1 MHINS
6 LQIRLSN
13 HLNNLNP
20 VLGIPFENSSIDDAS
35 DILPFI
41 VANGVE
47 QLHGLHHSVHLFIF
61 CKNKIVAGQRDA
73 EDDRCDALEAVDPL
87 LALGPGEGETLW
99 LR

>member
-1 MHINS
+1 MESNS
-6 LQIRLSN
+6 FMDSIIR
-13 HLNNLNP
+13 
-20 VLGIPFENSSIDDAS
+20 F
-35 DILPFI
+35 
-41 VANGVE
+41 
-47 QLHGLHHSVHLFIF
+47 F